1 MAKWKFDYQ
10 AHMQDK
16 YEQVF
21 ADLQSR
27 YLQEVEGI
35 NWRAKGRAEGR
46 EGREGRKRE
55 REGREERGRERG
67 GE

>member
-1 MAKWKFDYQ
+1 
-10 AHMQDK
+10 MQDK

-35 NWRAKGRAEGR
+35 NWQAKGRAE
-46 EGREGRKRE
+46 
-55 REGREERGRERG
+55 ERGERERG
-67 GE
+67 GERGEGRGVGRGEGRSRAKR

>member
-35 NWRAKGRAEGR
+35 NWRAKGRAE
-46 EGREGRKRE
+46 
-55 REGREERGRERG
+55 ERGESVYLFALLLP
-67 GE
+67 